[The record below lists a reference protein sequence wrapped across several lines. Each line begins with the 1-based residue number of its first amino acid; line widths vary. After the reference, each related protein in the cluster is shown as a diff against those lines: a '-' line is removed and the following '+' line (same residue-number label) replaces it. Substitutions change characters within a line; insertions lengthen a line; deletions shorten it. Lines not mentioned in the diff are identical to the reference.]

1 MSSPAAL
8 VFEMD
13 LRRPI
18 ARSLAAAG
26 ALLIVTGLS
35 LGGGVALADPGPAAA
50 GPPDAVKATSTSAD
64 SSDPSS
70 DKPRKKDRK
79 SKKSTNTTDPGSA
92 GSGSSDS
99 GSGTSGS
106 SDSDSTGST
115 APTRSTGSTATT
127 ATTTA
132 PTTATTA
139 TTTTT
144 RPTTTSAPTT
154 TATTSAGSGG
164 ANTSA
169 PDGSG
174 DTYDGKPI
182 TATEDDD
189 STTTTFDD
197 GRDRDSPGPA
207 RRPAA
212 RDGSGSG
219 SDLPPGIYP
228 ADPGSGSGSPGART
242 ANSPAPSSKAAP
254 AQPVMPNP
262 PIVVTDTAPG
272 AQTTGSTSANAAAG
286 GATDPTDSEVRG
298 ANQVQEEAPA
308 PVARKARQLG
318 QTGDG
323 TRRLILFGGVA
334 LLLGAVVVGFTG
346 RDGPILAAA
355 AALPAGPV
363 RRRAKP
369 RRELDGWEDGVP
381 LAPAKR
387 ELARQR
393 LGLSADVWYYDD
405 EPGA

>member
-1 MSSPAAL
+1 MRQLFLTGPSGDAVRGSAPDVAPFRAGI
-8 VFEMD
+8 EMD
-13 LRRPI
+13 LRR
-18 ARSLAAAG
+18 RTTQGLAAAG
-26 ALLIVTGLS
+26 ALLVVVGLS
-35 LGGGVALADPGPAAA
+35 LGSGVAVAAPGPEAA
-50 GPPDAVKATSTSAD
+50 GPPDAVKATNTSSD
-64 SSDPSS
+64 TSDPSS

-79 SKKSTNTTDPGSA
+79 SKKSTSTT
-92 GSGSSDS
+92 SSDATDS

-106 SDSDSTGST
+106 GTSGSGTSGSSESTV
-115 APTRSTGSTATT
+115 STATT

-132 PTTATTA
+132 PSTVTTATTA
-139 TTTTT
+139 TTQ
-144 RPTTTSAPTT
+144 PTATSAPTT
-154 TATTSAGSGG
+154 TATTSA
-164 ANTSA
+164 

-174 DTYDGKPI
+174 GTYDGKPI
-182 TATEDDD
+182 SAAEDDD
-189 STTTTFDD
+189 TTTTTIDD
-197 GRDRDSPGPA
+197 GRDTESPAPA

-212 RDGSGSG
+212 RDGS
-219 SDLPPGIYP
+219 DLPPGIYP
-228 ADPGSGSGSPGART
+228 VGPGART
-242 ANSPAPSSKAAP
+242 ANSPAPSSTPAP

-262 PIVVTDTAPG
+262 PIVVTETQPA
-272 AQTTGSTSANAAAG
+272 AQTTSSTAAD
-286 GATDPTDSEVRG
+286 GATDPSAEVRN

-355 AALPAGPV
+355 AAQPAGPV

-369 RRELDGWEDGVP
+369 RRELDGWENGVP
-381 LAPAKR
+381 LAPTKR

-393 LGLSADVWYYDD
+393 LGLSAAVWYYDD

>member
-1 MSSPAAL
+1 
-8 VFEMD
+8 MD
-13 LRRPI
+13 LRR
-18 ARSLAAAG
+18 RTTQGLAAAG
-26 ALLIVTGLS
+26 ALLIVVGLS
-35 LGGGVALADPGPAAA
+35 LGSGVAVAAPGPEAA
-50 GPPDAVKATSTSAD
+50 GPPDAVKATNTSSD
-64 SSDPSS
+64 TSDPSS

-79 SKKSTNTTDPGSA
+79 SKKSTSTT
-92 GSGSSDS
+92 SSDS

-106 SDSDSTGST
+106 TESTV
-115 APTRSTGSTATT
+115 STATT
-127 ATTTA
+127 ATTAA
-132 PTTATTA
+132 PSTVTTATTA
-139 TTTTT
+139 TT
-144 RPTTTSAPTT
+144 RPTATSAPTT
-154 TATTSAGSGG
+154 TATTSA
-164 ANTSA
+164 

-174 DTYDGKPI
+174 GTYDGKPI
-182 TATEDDD
+182 SAAEDDD
-189 STTTTFDD
+189 TTTTTIDD
-197 GRDRDSPGPA
+197 GRDTGSPAPA

-212 RDGSGSG
+212 RDGS
-219 SDLPPGIYP
+219 DLPPGIYP
-228 ADPGSGSGSPGART
+228 VGPGART
-242 ANSPAPSSKAAP
+242 ANAPAPSSTPAP

-262 PIVVTDTAPG
+262 PIVVTETQPA
-272 AQTTGSTSANAAAG
+272 AQTTSSTAAD
-286 GATDPTDSEVRG
+286 GATDPSAEVRK

-355 AALPAGPV
+355 AAQPAGPV

-369 RRELDGWEDGVP
+369 RRELDGWEESVP

-393 LGLSADVWYYDD
+393 LGLSAAVWYYDD

>member
-1 MSSPAAL
+1 
-8 VFEMD
+8 MD
-13 LRRPI
+13 LRR
-18 ARSLAAAG
+18 RTTQGLAAAG
-26 ALLIVTGLS
+26 ALLIVVGLS
-35 LGGGVALADPGPAAA
+35 LGSGVAVAAPGPEAA
-50 GPPDAVKATSTSAD
+50 GPPDAVKATNTSSD
-64 SSDPSS
+64 TSDPSS

-79 SKKSTNTTDPGSA
+79 SKKSTSTTSSDATDS
-92 GSGSSDS
+92 GSGDSGSGDS

-106 SDSDSTGST
+106 TESTV
-115 APTRSTGSTATT
+115 STATT

-132 PTTATTA
+132 PSTVTTATA
-139 TTTTT
+139 TTVTT
-144 RPTTTSAPTT
+144 RPTATSAPTT
-154 TATTSAGSGG
+154 TATTSNSNGAGG
-164 ANTSA
+164 
-169 PDGSG
+169 
-174 DTYDGKPI
+174 TYDGKPI
-182 TATEDDD
+182 SAAEDDD

-197 GRDRDSPGPA
+197 GRDADSPAPA

-212 RDGSGSG
+212 RDGS
-219 SDLPPGIYP
+219 DLPPGIYP
-228 ADPGSGSGSPGART
+228 VGPGART
-242 ANSPAPSSKAAP
+242 ANSPAPSSTPAP

-262 PIVVTDTAPG
+262 PIVVTETQPA
-272 AQTTGSTSANAAAG
+272 AQTTSSTAAAG
-286 GATDPTDSEVRG
+286 ATEPSPELRN

-308 PVARKARQLG
+308 PVAPKARQLG

-323 TRRLILFGGVA
+323 TRRLVLFGGVA

-369 RRELDGWEDGVP
+369 RRELDGWEEGVP

-393 LGLSADVWYYDD
+393 LGLSADVWCYDD

>member
-1 MSSPAAL
+1 
-8 VFEMD
+8 MD
-13 LRRPI
+13 LRR
-18 ARSLAAAG
+18 RTTQGLAAAG
-26 ALLIVTGLS
+26 ALLIVVGLS
-35 LGGGVALADPGPAAA
+35 LGSGVAVAAPGPEAA
-50 GPPDAVKATSTSAD
+50 GPPDAVKATNTSSD
-64 SSDPSS
+64 TSDPSS

-79 SKKSTNTTDPGSA
+79 SKKSTSTTSSDATDS
-92 GSGSSDS
+92 GSGDS

-106 SDSDSTGST
+106 TESTVST
-115 APTRSTGSTATT
+115 AST

-132 PTTATTA
+132 PSTVTTATTV
-139 TTTTT
+139 TT
-144 RPTTTSAPTT
+144 RPTATSAPTT
-154 TATTSAGSGG
+154 TATTSNSSGAGG
-164 ANTSA
+164 
-169 PDGSG
+169 
-174 DTYDGKPI
+174 TYDGKPI
-182 TATEDDD
+182 SAAEDDD

-197 GRDRDSPGPA
+197 GRDADSPAPA

-212 RDGSGSG
+212 RDGS
-219 SDLPPGIYP
+219 DLPPGIYP
-228 ADPGSGSGSPGART
+228 VGPGART
-242 ANSPAPSSKAAP
+242 ANSPAPSSTPAP

-262 PIVVTDTAPG
+262 PIVVTETQPA
-272 AQTTGSTSANAAAG
+272 AQTTSSTAAAG
-286 GATDPTDSEVRG
+286 ATEPSPELRN

-308 PVARKARQLG
+308 PVAPKARQLG

-323 TRRLILFGGVA
+323 TRRLVLFGGVA

-369 RRELDGWEDGVP
+369 RRELDGWEEGVP

-393 LGLSADVWYYDD
+393 LGLSADVWCYDD